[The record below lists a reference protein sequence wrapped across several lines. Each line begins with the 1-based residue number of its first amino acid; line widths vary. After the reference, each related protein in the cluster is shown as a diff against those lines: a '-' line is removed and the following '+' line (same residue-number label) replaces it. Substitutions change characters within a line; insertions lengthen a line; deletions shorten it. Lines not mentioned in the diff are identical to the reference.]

1 MRGRGLD
8 PAWYAI
14 KAKGYVNKP
23 PSPPDLKGTT
33 VAMPRVPGWWVCEG
47 WEVTVFLGQVFS
59 AG

>member
-47 WEVTVFLGQVFS
+47 WR
-59 AG
+59 